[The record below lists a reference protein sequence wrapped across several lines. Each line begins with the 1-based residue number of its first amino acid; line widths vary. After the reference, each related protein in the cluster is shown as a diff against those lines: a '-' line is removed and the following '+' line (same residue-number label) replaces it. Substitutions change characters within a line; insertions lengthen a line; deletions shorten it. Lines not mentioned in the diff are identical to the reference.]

1 MGINGTDRSTVN
13 LVVAAQILGISQQLL
28 RWRAEHG
35 HIRIALRRPI
45 RFRLV
50 DVLAYGEHMPAVKTQ
65 YTGRPRAADRL
76 MQEALS

>member
-1 MGINGTDRSTVN
+1 MGIDSTDRTTIT
-13 LVVAAQILGISQQLL
+13 LVAASQILGISPQLL
-28 RWRAEHG
+28 KWRAERG
-35 HIRIALRRPI
+35 DVRIALRRPI